1 MSFYPQVSVVLGPH
15 QSSSLQWIEITEEN
29 TTGLNEENLLWA
41 VQLLGYIFNTAPA
54 SKPQETLQNGGQEDC
69 MSQRTRKTAGWVCLL
84 EMSEKPPMIPTQDP
98 DKGTLTGPH
107 L

>member
-1 MSFYPQVSVVLGPH
+1 MSFYPQVSVVLRPH

-41 VQLLGYIFNTAPA
+41 VQLHGYIFNTAPA

-69 MSQRTRKTAGWVCLL
+69 WVGVSPRNDR
-84 EMSEKPPMIPTQDP
+84 EASHDTYTKP
-98 DKGTLTGPH
+98 G
-107 L
+107 